1 VPENPAYHGNGYAV
15 GLRKEDGALRDAFD
29 RAIAQVMA
37 DGTYDRIRAKYFSF
51 DIK

>member
-1 VPENPAYHGNGYAV
+1 ADLKRRFDN
-15 GLRKEDGALRDAFD
+15 ALSAL
-29 RAIAQVMA
+29 QA